1 MAATR
6 FLRDARSGADICL
19 CLWACICVC
28 LWAPLGRVCSAPAL
42 RFYAAEVN
50 GPSHGARVGG
60 GRCASNFP
68 GPSKEG
74 CLKLCLGCDA
84 MPPWSALAL
93 PAFTPTPWLGFGGR
107 QRTDARSN

>member
-42 RFYAAEVN
+42 RFYAAERMA
-50 GPSHGARVGG
+50 PPTAHGWVADAAPVIFQALVKRVV
-60 GRCASNFP
+60 
-68 GPSKEG
+68 
-74 CLKLCLGCDA
+74 
-84 MPPWSALAL
+84 
-93 PAFTPTPWLGFGGR
+93 
-107 QRTDARSN
+107 